1 MEEDKT
7 KFFKVM
13 FLLTVFKKIS
23 ETIAFQWKPKQEAA
37 TRGVL

>member
-1 MEEDKT
+1 MEEDKNT
-7 KFFKVM
+7 FFVM